1 VGFLSDQVAIWVTRP
16 DEGQIEYSITRLPS
30 TEPGDQANM
39 VLDFMLSQ
47 VWPFMAKVMVEGL
60 IGRIPE
66 ELGYEIPEAWV
77 EDEGSWSAITSL
89 WLSPLLTSD
98 NPRSPVRQAILDRL
112 FDSGRDEHFG
122 SWLTEFIDSIV
133 DSNSPHYEK
142 RIARQALVEHELK
155 K

>member
-1 VGFLSDQVAIWVTRP
+1 
-16 DEGQIEYSITRLPS
+16 
-30 TEPGDQANM
+30 
-39 VLDFMLSQ
+39 
-47 VWPFMAKVMVEGL
+47 MAKIMIEGL

-66 ELGYEIPEAWV
+66 EFGDEIPEAWV

-98 NPRSPVRQAILDRL
+98 SPRNPVRQAILDRL
-112 FDSGRDEHFG
+112 FDSGSDEQFG
-122 SWLTEFIDSIV
+122 SWLTEFIASIV

-142 RIARQALVEHELK
+142 RITRQALVEHELK